1 MAYWLL
7 KSEPEEWPWAQQV
20 AQGRAGAEWTAS

>member
-20 AQGRAGAEWTAS
+20 AQGRAGAWTAS